1 MLDTHLTGETILAL
15 EANLWASMAMHL
27 GTF

>member
-1 MLDTHLTGETILAL
+1 MLDTHTTGETILAL
-15 EANLWASMAMHL
+15 EANLRASMAVHL